1 MKAIWLEKWRESVL
15 SQLTCTP
22 INGRHALYNLIRS
35 IRGHRFL
42 MLMRPWLQGPI
53 CSLIFVEQDAD
64 VAADEGSD
72 VQLTP
77 VIPSIL
83 PDEIGLRD
91 KTMLKLQCNCQRK
104 LNEGLQYWLSQQT
117 KWPSRRQEQL
127 LKVDRIKQSPG
138 TQRLRGIWG
147 RAAQEGRARAHGTP
161 AAPSFAER
169 SSHDNE
175 ACCHWHCLQLSSPT
189 TRQGVINWVWFHSP
203 QIQTQW
209 EKLVLRWKWY
219 ITRSLLNRKR
229 WESFSTS
236 QCFLTEIKTG
246 GRKY

>member
-1 MKAIWLEKWRESVL
+1 MGGMLYITWSDPLEAIDFWQWWDSDSEGQFAAWYLRSKTLTWRQTRALMSSSLQL
-15 SQLTCTP
+15 SLQ
-22 INGRHALYNLIRS
+22 S
-35 IRGHRFL
+35 FL
-42 MLMRPWLQGPI
+42 MRSVWETRLCWS
-53 CSLIFVEQDAD
+53 CKSY
-64 VAADEGSD
+64 
-72 VQLTP
+72 
-77 VIPSIL
+77 
-83 PDEIGLRD
+83 
-91 KTMLKLQCNCQRK
+91 NCQRK

-147 RAAQEGRARAHGTP
+147 RAAQEGRARAHSTP

-169 SSHDNE
+169 SSHDNGT
-175 ACCHWHCLQLSSPT
+175 CCHWRCLQLSSPT
-189 TRQGVINWVWFHSP
+189 TRQGVINRVWFHSP

-219 ITRSLLNRKR
+219 ITRRLLNRKR

-236 QCFLTEIKTG
+236 QCSLTEIKTG